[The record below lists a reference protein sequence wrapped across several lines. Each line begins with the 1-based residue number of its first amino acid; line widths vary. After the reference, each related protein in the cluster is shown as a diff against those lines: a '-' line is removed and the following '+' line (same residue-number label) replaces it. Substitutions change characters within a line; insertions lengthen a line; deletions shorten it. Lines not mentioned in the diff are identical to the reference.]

1 MALLVGSA
9 SYYAQA
15 SDLGWSSVKQTDQ
28 LTRQIFYARYIN
40 WVVSFPALV
49 LSLGLLSGISWT
61 TIVLNIF
68 LAWFWVL
75 SKDNLISRF
84 LVPRFRDTLASSH
97 ELPAYLHH
105 ILYYSTWSRDI
116 LK

>member
-1 MALLVGSA
+1 MALLVGA
-9 SYYAQA
+9 TSYYAQA
-15 SDLGWSSVKQTDQ
+15 SDLGWSSVEQTDQ
-28 LTRQIFYARYIN
+28 HSHQIFYARYIN

-84 LVPRFRDTLASSH
+84 IVSGFRDTLASSH
-97 ELPAYLHH
+97 ALPAHLHH
-105 ILYYSTWSRDI
+105 TLHC
-116 LK
+116 